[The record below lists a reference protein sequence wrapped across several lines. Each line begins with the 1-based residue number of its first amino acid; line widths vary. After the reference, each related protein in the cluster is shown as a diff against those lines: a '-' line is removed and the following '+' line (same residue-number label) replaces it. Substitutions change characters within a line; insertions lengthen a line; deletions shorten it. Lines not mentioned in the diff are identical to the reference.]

1 MQKVIRGIVLFFVVA
16 GTVSLIAQA
25 PQAATPQAPAQ
36 ATAPP
41 APAAPS
47 LTADEVVAKYFNAI
61 GGKEAIGQ
69 VKTITMTTS
78 AQIMGNDAPG
88 TTVIVDG
95 VGYKNETSFNDAKII
110 QVYTAKGGW
119 MVNPMAGMSD
129 PTPMPEDQYKDGKSQ
144 IYVGGPLL
152 DYAAKGSKIEVLGS
166 DKDTYT
172 IKLTTI
178 DNVAS
183 TYVIDAATFLL
194 KSTVRTGKMQDQ
206 DVDVTSIY
214 SDYKKTDTGYLVPTT
229 IAVDFG
235 GQFQI
240 TITVQKVEVNKTID
254 PAIFDMPA
262 AAAAP
267 AAPAA
272 PAAAPATPKS

>member
-1 MQKVIRGIVLFFVVA
+1 MQKVIRGIVLFFALA
-16 GTVSLIAQA
+16 GSASLIAQA
-25 PQAATPQAPAQ
+25 PQPAMPQPPAQVTSPTAAAAT
-36 ATAPP
+36 
-41 APAAPS
+41 S
-47 LTADEVVAKYFNAI
+47 LTADQVVARYIDAI

-88 TTVIVDG
+88 TTTIVDG
-95 VGYKNETSFNDAKII
+95 VGYKNETSFGDSKII

-119 MVNPMAGMSD
+119 MVNPMAGMSE
-129 PTPMPEDQYKDGKSQ
+129 PTPMPDDQYKDGKSQ

-152 DYAAKGSKIEVLGS
+152 DYAAKGNKIELLGS

-172 IKLTTI
+172 IKLTTK
-178 DNVAS
+178 DNVES
-183 TYVIDAATFLL
+183 TYVIDATTFLL

-206 DVDVTSIY
+206 DVEVSSTY

-229 IAVDFG
+229 IGVDFG

-240 TITVQKVEVNKTID
+240 AIAVQKVETNKTID

-262 AAAAP
+262 APAAPATPAPTAAP
-267 AAPAA
+267 AAP
-272 PAAAPATPKS
+272 KS